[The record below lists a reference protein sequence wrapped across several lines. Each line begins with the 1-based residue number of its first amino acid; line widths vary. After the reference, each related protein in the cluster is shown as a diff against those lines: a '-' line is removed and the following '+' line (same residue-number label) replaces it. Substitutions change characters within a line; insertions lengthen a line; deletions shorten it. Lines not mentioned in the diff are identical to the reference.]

1 MALSSL
7 STEQL
12 VELISTAKWRVAF
25 LAPGL
30 QMPVAEALAAA
41 LRRLEKNAVNITVDT
56 RPEVFRLGYGT
67 LGALEHLTKVAEE
80 CGTLICHQDRVQVG
94 VLLADDV
101 LAVYAPKPLLVAES
115 DVESGEVNGLV
126 IGLADTPSHVAEQLG
141 ATDSLF
147 GREFG
152 LDGVSTAGMTELRAD
167 LQRNPPQKFELART
181 VRVFN
186 AQFEFVELE
195 LKGSKV
201 TSKEVTLP
209 KNLIAVPSADV
220 QKKLKTSYRL
230 IDQNDVIATAQQ
242 EVEDLRK
249 EIEKRFLRVIP
260 GFGMAVMRTDRDL
273 FDSAISDLSQCVAL
287 FQFVVDAELEQAV
300 ERSITEI
307 AGALAP
313 AVEANPTEEYRRWA
327 KWRNDATA
335 LQFVKDK
342 LRFCFAE
349 AAKSVRRMTDSIVIK
364 GVTYESLKDE
374 HFLRAAKKAFP
385 ELKELFNEFEA
396 AKASEDNGQHGN
408 Q

>member
-1 MALSSL
+1 
-7 STEQL
+7 
-12 VELISTAKWRVAF
+12 
-25 LAPGL
+25 
-30 QMPVAEALAAA
+30 MPVADALAAA
-41 LRRLEKNAVNITVDT
+41 LRRLDKDAVNIIVDT
-56 RPEVFRLGYGT
+56 RPDVFRLGYGT
-67 LGALEHLTKVAEE
+67 LEALEHLNQVANER
-80 CGTLICHQDRVQVG
+80 GTLVCHQDGVQVG
-94 VLLADDV
+94 VLLVDDL
-101 LAVYAPKPLLVAES
+101 LAVYAPKPLLVAAS
-115 DVESGEVNGLV
+115 DVESGDVNGLLLSL
-126 IGLADTPSHVAEQLG
+126 GDTPSKVVEQLG

-152 LDGVSTAGMTELRAD
+152 LEGVSNVGMSELKAD
-167 LQRNPPQKFELART
+167 LEKNPPQKFELART

-209 KNLIAVPSADV
+209 KDLIAVPSADV

-230 IDQNDVIATAQQ
+230 IDQSDVIAKAQQ

-260 GFGMAVMRTDRDL
+260 GFGMAVLRIDRDL
-273 FDSAISDLSQCVAL
+273 FDTAMTDLAQCVAL
-287 FQFVVDAELEQAV
+287 FQGVVDAELEVAV
-300 ERSITEI
+300 ERSVAEI

-313 AVEANPTEEYRRWA
+313 AIETNPTEEYQRWA

-335 LQFVKDK
+335 LQFVKDH
-342 LRFCFAE
+342 LRACFAE
-349 AAKSVRRMTDSIVIK
+349 AAKSVQRMTVSVVIK

-374 HFLRAAKKAFP
+374 RFLASAKRAFP
-385 ELKELFNEFEA
+385 ELEELFNEFEA
-396 AKASEDNGQHGN
+396 AKASENNGQHGN